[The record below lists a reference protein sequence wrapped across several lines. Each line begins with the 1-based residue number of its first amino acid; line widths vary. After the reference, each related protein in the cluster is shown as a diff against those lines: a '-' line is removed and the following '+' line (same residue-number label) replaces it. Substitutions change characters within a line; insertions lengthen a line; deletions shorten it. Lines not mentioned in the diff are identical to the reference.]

1 MLFCSYTILFCTFA
15 IIIPYVR
22 NNYTVRT
29 GCMYATI
36 ILSES
41 NNSAVTYVGNFL
53 GNLPARRPIHPISQ
67 LKIPFLYLIH
77 ILLRLNSLFIQK
89 ISIPFNSQ
97 YHYCIYH
104 NNFNKKKYSIS
115 TIYDL

>member
-1 MLFCSYTILFCTFA
+1 
-15 IIIPYVR
+15 
-22 NNYTVRT
+22 
-29 GCMYATI
+29 MYATI

-77 ILLRLNSLFIQK
+77 ILLRLNSLFIQI

-97 YHYCIYH
+97 YHYCSLYITIILIRR
-104 NNFNKKKYSIS
+104 NIQFPQSMIFDKFKASMFNITNHSHLKFYA
-115 TIYDL
+115 YLNYNH